1 MNWISLCLCWVTPFL
16 IVALVGLSI
25 LPVVTVV
32 VVVVDAGIPALIL

>member
-16 IVALVGLSI
+16 IVVLVGLSI